1 LILPITGTDSDARC
15 LQTLT
20 VFGQSAAV
28 VCVVP
33 DTGARHYPAVY
44 GDFSSVV
51 AVNATVVICLQYI
64 VGKRITNEYLNQW
77 LTAGF
82 SLFLLG
88 VVGFALST
96 TVLHWALAVA
106 IFTVGE
112 IIVFPAE
119 YMFIDRIAPDHLR
132 VYLPSK
138 KRGLFDLNDDLAL

>member
-1 LILPITGTDSDARC
+1 MILPITGTDSDARC
-15 LQTLT
+15 LQTLP

-64 VGKRITNEYLNQW
+64 VGKRITNEY
-77 LTAGF
+77 
-82 SLFLLG
+82 
-88 VVGFALST
+88 
-96 TVLHWALAVA
+96 
-106 IFTVGE
+106 
-112 IIVFPAE
+112 FPAE